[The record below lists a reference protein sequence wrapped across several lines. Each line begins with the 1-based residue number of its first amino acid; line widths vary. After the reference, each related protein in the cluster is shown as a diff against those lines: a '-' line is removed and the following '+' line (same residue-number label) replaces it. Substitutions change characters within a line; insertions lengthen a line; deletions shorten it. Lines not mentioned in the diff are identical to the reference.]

1 VAQAHDLGELLTR
14 TAPRP
19 APGRFTLIQDAAARA
34 AARPQGAKIHDDAL
48 GLQPATDLQIRIAA
62 AARELR
68 RRGHPE
74 NQP

>member
-1 VAQAHDLGELLTR
+1 M
-14 TAPRP
+14 
-19 APGRFTLIQDAAARA
+19 LIHDAAAHA
-34 AARPQGAKIHDDAL
+34 AARPQGAMIHRYPRAP
-48 GLQPATDLQIRIAA
+48 QPATDLQIKIAA

>member
-14 TAPRP
+14 STPRP
-19 APGRFTLIQDAAARA
+19 APDRLTLIQDAAAHA
-34 AARPQGAKIHDDAL
+34 AARPQDAKINGDAHGPQRL
-48 GLQPATDLQIRIAA
+48 TDLQIRIAA

-74 NQP
+74 NRP